1 MSAQDAP
8 FALEACNFSFQ
19 YPDATA
25 GIGPLE
31 WRVEQGAFQ
40 LLVGATGSG
49 KTTLLRCCKPA
60 IAPAGEQAGMLAFF
74 GCPVVD
80 LSERESAEAVGYVS
94 QSPENQIVC
103 DTVWH
108 ELAFGLE
115 NLGLPPNEMRRRVA
129 EVAHFFG
136 IEPWFRRAV
145 SGLSGGQKQMV
156 TLASVLAL
164 QPRVLLLDEP
174 TAQLD
179 PVAEKNFLHALFR
192 VNRELGITVVVAT
205 HAPESMAPY
214 ATDAV
219 ELRAGKVEVVP
230 LERFA
235 PRTWNTP
242 DAGRDNAAGSHA
254 FTTISVGQGFYPC
267 RQQSLTN
274 RSATAER
281 QGQSPCPPNQ
291 PGNSQG
297 ASTPAISL
305 HDVRFRYRREDDW
318 VLRGLDL
325 DVLSGSLHALVGGN
339 GCGKS
344 TLLRVVAGVLR
355 PERGR
360 VTNTLAASQAFL
372 PQDPKALFVCDSVA
386 DELREWQRACGYADT
401 DIREM
406 LTRFNLADRTTNHPY
421 DLSGGQQQLLA
432 LAKLLL
438 TNPRLLLLD
447 EPTKGLD
454 APSKLL
460 VAREL
465 TTRAAAGTTVLM
477 ATHDL
482 AFAALV
488 AHTAT
493 MLFDG
498 EAVSTEPSPAFF
510 AHNLFYRPTEDAF
523 TRLWREHAEGE
534 RP

>member
-1 MSAQDAP
+1 MAIVNGRDAAP
-8 FALEACNFSFQ
+8 AIEARGFSFV
-19 YPDATA
+19 YPDGEAS
-25 GIGPLE
+25 IGPLD
-31 WRVEQGAFQ
+31 WHVERGAFQ

-60 IAPAGEQAGMLAFF
+60 IAPAGQQAGALELF
-74 GCPVVD
+74 GRSADD
-80 LSERESAEAVGYVS
+80 LDEREAAAFVGYVA

-103 DTVWH
+103 DSVWH

-115 NLGLPPNEMRRRVA
+115 NLGMPRDEMRRRMA

-145 SGLSGGQKQMV
+145 SDLSGGQKQMV

-164 QPRVLLLDEP
+164 QPQVLLLDEP

-192 VNRELGITVVVAT
+192 VNRELGITVVAAT
-205 HAPESMAPY
+205 HAPEAMAAY

-219 ELRAGKVEVVP
+219 ELKEGNLQGVT
-230 LERFA
+230 LSA
-235 PRTWNTP
+235 PRP
-242 DAGRDNAAGSHA
+242 YAEGAPSGSTSPLLGA
-254 FTTISVGQGFYPC
+254 S
-267 RQQSLTN
+267 
-274 RSATAER
+274 RSACGSREA
-281 QGQSPCPPNQ
+281 
-291 PGNSQG
+291 
-297 ASTPAISL
+297 AVSL
-305 HDVRFRYRREDDW
+305 RDVRFRYRREDDW
-318 VLRGLDL
+318 VLRGLDI
-325 DVLSGSLHALVGGN
+325 DVLPGSLHALVGGN

-344 TLLRVVAGVLR
+344 TLLRLVGGVLK

-360 VTNTLAASQAFL
+360 VDNRLAARQALL
-372 PQDPKALFVCDSVA
+372 PQDPKALFVCDTVA
-386 DELREWQRACGYADT
+386 DELREWQPTCGYSDVAVD
-401 DIREM
+401 DVLRRFG
-406 LTRFNLADRTTNHPY
+406 LATRATNHPY

-438 TNPRLLLLD
+438 TNPDLLLLD

-465 TTRAAAGTTVLM
+465 TARAAAGATVLM
-477 ATHDL
+477 AAHDL

-488 AHTAT
+488 ADTAT

-498 EAVSTEPSPAFF
+498 EAVSTEPTPVFF
-510 AHNLFYRPTEDAF
+510 ERNLFYRPVEDAF
-523 TRLWREHAEGE
+523 TRLWREE